1 MKLATLTA
9 VTAMLM
15 GTAAMA
21 ADQSANPLPDD
32 GASGR
37 PSAVLS
43 ESQCKEVWDQSESS
57 RDGDNLT
64 EAQAEKYVL
73 NFQRVDSDNDR
84 KISHEEF
91 KEGCSKGWVQALGD
105 VEPIEGDTDSEAPV
119 NPGPPDAD
127 IN

>member
-1 MKLATLTA
+1 MKLATFTA
-9 VTAMLM
+9 ATAMLL
-15 GTAAMA
+15 GTSAMA
-21 ADQSANPLPDD
+21 ADTILPERDS
-32 GASGR
+32 SGR

-43 ESQCKEVWDQSESS
+43 ESQCKEVWDQSESA
-57 RDGDNLT
+57 REGDNLT
-64 EAQAEKYVL
+64 RAQAEKYVL

-105 VEPIEGDTDSEAPV
+105 VEPIEGDTDSETPV